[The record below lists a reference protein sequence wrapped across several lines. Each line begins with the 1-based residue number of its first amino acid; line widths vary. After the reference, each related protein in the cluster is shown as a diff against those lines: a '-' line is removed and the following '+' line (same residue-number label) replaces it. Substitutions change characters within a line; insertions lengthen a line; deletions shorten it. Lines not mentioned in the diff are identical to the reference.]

1 MLGNWI
7 KTTTTTTGT
16 GDLTLSSVTNFATF
30 NDVFGVGPLFYYAIL
45 DDSTDAPIEMGIG
58 HLSAST
64 TLVRDKVLTTMV
76 SGTYDDTA
84 PAAVTLASGT
94 KRVICTPDA
103 GALAVNPINLST
115 AASSRVLSPYMP
127 SSAGTLV
134 ATANRC
140 YYVPLLLATPREVDA
155 VVFRVSSGA
164 ASTTAKAGLYAAG
177 IDGKPGARLA
187 QSGSID
193 TSGPGKMS
201 GTFTSKRY
209 PPGLYYLAVAS
220 SGTPTLNSVTGAS
233 IAQDPLLGADSTG
246 VQFVG
251 GLYEALS
258 GGWTDLPTTASGS
271 LTEVIGVSGV
281 PTLGLR
287 VAA

>member
-45 DDSTDAPIEMGIG
+45 DDSTDAPIEIGIG

-64 TLVRDKVLTTMV
+64 TLVRDKVLATMV

-84 PAAVTLASGT
+84 PAAVTLAAGT

-103 GALAVNPINLST
+103 GALAVNPLNLST
-115 AASSRVLSPYMP
+115 AASSRVLAPFMP

-134 ATANRC
+134 ATANRL

-155 VVFRVSSGA
+155 IVFRISAGA

-177 IDGKPGARLA
+177 VDGKPGARLA
-187 QSGSID
+187 QSASID
-193 TSGPGKMS
+193 TSAGGKMS

-220 SGTPTLNSVTGAS
+220 GGAPTFNSAGAAI
-233 IAQDPLLGADSTG
+233 IAQNPLLGADSTG

-258 GGWTDLPTTASGS
+258 GGWTDLPANASGS
-271 LTEVIGVSGV
+271 LTEIVGITSV

-287 VAA
+287 VA

>member
-64 TLVRDKVLTTMV
+64 TLVRDKVLASMV
-76 SGTYDDTA
+76 SGVYDDTA
-84 PAAVTLASGT
+84 PAAVTLAAGT

-103 GALAVNPINLST
+103 GALAVNPLNVST
-115 AASSRVLSPYMP
+115 GAGSRVIAPWMP

-134 ATANRC
+134 ATANRL
-140 YYVPLLLATPREVDA
+140 YYVPLLLGTPREVDA
-155 VVFRVSSGA
+155 IVFRISSGA
-164 ASTTAKAGLYAAG
+164 ASTTAKAGLYAS
-177 IDGKPGARLA
+177 DVNGKPAARLA

-193 TSGPGKMS
+193 TSAAGKKDA
-201 GTFTSKRY
+201 TFTAKRY

-220 SGTPTLNSVTGAS
+220 SGAPTLNSSAGANT
-233 IAQDPLLGADSTG
+233 AQNPLLGADSTG
-246 VQFVG
+246 VQFIG

-258 GGWTDLPTTASGS
+258 GGWTDLPTTAAGS
-271 LTEVIGVSGV
+271 LTEVVGIINV

>member
-45 DDSTDAPIEMGIG
+45 DDSTDAPIEIGIG

-64 TLVRDKVLTTMV
+64 TLVRDKVLATMV

-103 GALAVNPINLST
+103 GALAVNPLNLST
-115 AASSRVLSPYMP
+115 GASCRVLSPFIP
-127 SSAGTLV
+127 SSAGSLAV
-134 ATANRC
+134 TANRL
-140 YYVPLLLATPREVDA
+140 YYVPLLLTTPREVDA
-155 VVFRVSSGA
+155 IVFRVSVGA
-164 ASTTAKAGLYAAG
+164 GSTTAKAGLYASD
-177 IDGKPGARLA
+177 INGKPGSRLA
-187 QSGSID
+187 QSASID
-193 TSGPGKMS
+193 TSSAARKD
-201 GTFTSKRY
+201 GTFTQRRF

-220 SGTPTLNSVTGAS
+220 SGAPTLNSVTGAS